1 MDIKLR
7 AIDRSLWEA
16 CCALKVSEG
25 QRNFVAPNAYSLAQ
39 AAYEPDTY
47 PMGILADGALAG
59 FVMYDFDSDANLWNM
74 CRLMVAEKHQ
84 KKGIGEKA
92 IRLLLDYVTARHGHV
107 EFHTSAE
114 LENWVAIALYEKLGF
129 EKTGKLVGG
138 EVDLKIQL

>member
-1 MDIKLR
+1 MGIKLR
-7 AIDRSLWEA
+7 PIDRSLWEA
-16 CCALKVSEG
+16 CCTLKVSEK
-25 QRNFVAPNAYSLAQ
+25 QRGFVAPNTYSLAQ

-59 FVMYDFDSDANLWNM
+59 FVMYDFNSDTNCWGM
-74 CRLMVAEKHQ
+74 CRLMVDEKHQ

-114 LENWVAIALYEKLGF
+114 PENAVAIALYEKMGF
-129 EKTGKLVGG
+129 QRTGEMVCG
-138 EVDLKIQL
+138 EVDMKIQL

>member
-74 CRLMVAEKHQ
+74 CRLMVDEKHQ

-114 LENWVAIALYEKLGF
+114 PENGVAIALYEKLGF
-129 EKTGKLVGG
+129 EKTGEMVGG
-138 EVDLKIQL
+138 EVDMKIQL